1 MFSRG
6 IALATA
12 LSTALAAPS
21 SALALAG
28 GGSGGFGG
36 GGGGG
41 GGGGYSGGYYGGG
54 GGSGHASATAWIVA
68 IGIVVGWVV
77 IYSLIAVWVK
87 DYRVMRGLK
96 RRRRAVEAAAAEAA
110 EDDPK
115 FASDRVR
122 ADAAGLFREIEGAW
136 SREDRDALAR
146 LVGPELLT
154 EWNRRLDGLKA
165 KGWHNQVE
173 IQGDPEIWYVG
184 LRNLEADADDR
195 VVVRIRARVRD
206 YVKTQ
211 TGILFE
217 HGKSS
222 ANVKM
227 DEYWTLGRRDGRWM
241 LVSIEQPREGEH
253 ELHEAIVASPWGA
266 DAQLHE
272 QAVVEQAVAD
282 KALDGYKIAELAS
295 LDFAG
300 DARAQALDLSLVDG
314 RFAPDVL
321 ESEVR
326 HAIAAWAEAID
337 SDRGDLSAIA
347 TPQAARELLYGSDA
361 NGKTRVVVRG
371 PQVRRV
377 KLVSLDTQAE
387 PPTMVIELEV
397 HGARYVEDRDTTTVV
412 SGSKS
417 RETKFVERW
426 TLTLDGAPEH
436 PWRVSGA
443 EAAARA

>member
-1 MFSRG
+1 MFSRAT
-6 IALATA
+6 ALATA
-12 LSTALAAPS
+12 LLTSLALPS

-54 GGSGHASATAWIVA
+54 GGSGHTSATAFLVA

-77 IYSLIAVWVK
+77 VYTLIALWLK

-96 RRRRAVEAAAAEAA
+96 RRRHAVVAAAAEAA
-110 EDDPK
+110 EDDAK

-122 ADAAGLFREIEGAW
+122 EDATTLFREIEDAW
-136 SREDRDALAR
+136 SREDRAALGR
-146 LVGPELLT
+146 LVGPELLE

-184 LRNLEADADDR
+184 LRNLESDADDR

-206 YVKTQ
+206 YVRTP

-217 HGKSS
+217 NGKTS
-222 ANVKM
+222 ANVRM
-227 DEYWTLGRRDGRWM
+227 DEYWTLARRDGRWV
-241 LVSIEQPREGEH
+241 LASIEQPTEGEH

-266 DAQLHE
+266 DAELHE

-321 ESEVR
+321 ETEVR

-337 SDRGDLSAIA
+337 SDRADLSAIA
-347 TPQAARELLYGSDA
+347 TPEAAHELLYGADA
-361 NGKTRVVVRG
+361 SAKTRVVVRG

-377 KLVSLDTQAE
+377 KLVTLYTQAE
-387 PPTMVIELEV
+387 PPKMVIELEIR
-397 HGARYVEDRDTTTVV
+397 GARYVEDRDTTTVV
-412 SGSKS
+412 SGSKT
-417 RETKFVERW
+417 RETTFTEQW
-426 TLTLDGAPEH
+426 TLTLDGESEH
-436 PWRVSGA
+436 PWRVSGVA
-443 EAAARA
+443 PATRA